1 MATTTFSGPIKA
13 GTISNTTGTTL
24 GDDVRNTGQVVM
36 TQSIMIDAA
45 VAAGTTTYNVGVI
58 PKNSQLLTTTIRVAI
73 ASDQGTS
80 ATVSVGK
87 TGTAQYFIANTNIKA
102 QGETSSIADAALDEA
117 DRFGSDTQI
126 TATLIAVGTT
136 ATTGQVTVTFTY
148 VQEEEYNMAQT
159 TFSGPIRA
167 GTISNT
173 TGTTLGDN
181 VANVGQVVM
190 SQSIMIDAAVAAGT
204 TTYNVG
210 VIPKNSQLLTTT
222 IRVAIASD
230 QGTTAT
236 VSVGKTGSAAY
247 FIGNTDVKTL
257 GETSSIADAALDEA
271 DRFGSD
277 TQITATLIAVGT
289 TATTG
294 QVTVTFTYV
303 QANNLQDA
311 TAV

>member
-58 PKNSQLLTTTIRVAI
+58 PKNSQLLTATIRCAVV
-73 ASDQGTS
+73 SNSGTS

-87 TGTAQYFIANTNIKA
+87 TSSAAFFIAATNVKA
-102 QGETSSIADAALDEA
+102 
-117 DRFGSDTQI
+117 
-126 TATLIAVGTT
+126 
-136 ATTGQVTVTFTY
+136 
-148 VQEEEYNMAQT
+148 
-159 TFSGPIRA
+159 
-167 GTISNT
+167 
-173 TGTTLGDN
+173 
-181 VANVGQVVM
+181 
-190 SQSIMIDAAVAAGT
+190 
-204 TTYNVG
+204 
-210 VIPKNSQLLTTT
+210 
-222 IRVAIASD
+222 
-230 QGTTAT
+230 
-236 VSVGKTGSAAY
+236 
-247 FIGNTDVKTL
+247 L
-257 GETSSIADAALDEA
+257 GETTTLATASLYSA
-271 DRFGSD
+271 DRVGAD

>member
-36 TQSIMIDAA
+36 
-45 VAAGTTTYNVGVI
+45 
-58 PKNSQLLTTTIRVAI
+58 
-73 ASDQGTS
+73 
-80 ATVSVGK
+80 
-87 TGTAQYFIANTNIKA
+87 
-102 QGETSSIADAALDEA
+102 
-117 DRFGSDTQI
+117 
-126 TATLIAVGTT
+126 
-136 ATTGQVTVTFTY
+136 
-148 VQEEEYNMAQT
+148 
-159 TFSGPIRA
+159 
-167 GTISNT
+167 
-173 TGTTLGDN
+173 
-181 VANVGQVVM
+181 
-190 SQSIMIDAAVAAGT
+190 SQSIMIDAAVVVGT

-236 VSVGKTGSAAY
+236 VSVGKTGSAAF
-247 FIGNTDVKTL
+247 FIANTNIKAQ
-257 GETSSIADAALDEA
+257 GETSSIANGALDEA

-277 TQITATLIAVGT
+277 TQITATLIAAGG

-303 QANNLQDA
+303 QANNLSDA